1 MLVCLRCRTVPSA
14 VVHPATVIQT
24 KRGTRHMVRKVN
36 RQDLDNMLVRFKS
49 LQDKE
54 FLLIKGSL
62 AEGEASTLF
71 DVVSEDINTDLNF
84 VVYKYGLNIQK
95 HNADQQITHND
106 YWYLQDIRDSNDE
119 SKIVGCFYSKCRELQ
134 VI

>member
-1 MLVCLRCRTVPSA
+1 
-14 VVHPATVIQT
+14 
-24 KRGTRHMVRKVN
+24 MVRKVN

-62 AEGEASTLF
+62 AEGEAFTLF